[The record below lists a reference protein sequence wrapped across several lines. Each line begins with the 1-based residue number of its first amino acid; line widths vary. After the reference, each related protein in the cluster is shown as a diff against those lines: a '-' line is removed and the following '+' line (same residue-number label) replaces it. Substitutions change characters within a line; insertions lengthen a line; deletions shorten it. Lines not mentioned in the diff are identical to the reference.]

1 MKSNVYM
8 LMMLMF
14 IKMFKKF
21 KRQLSKTILNKKLKL
36 VFLFLFV
43 LGFLFNGSTAQALFG
58 VGDFGIFDV
67 AQVQLDALDFI
78 DSTILKYFILLL
90 TLILEST
97 VFSALSASLLQWA
110 INLPI
115 NLGNGLVVQGWNFV
129 AGISNAFLVLIL
141 VFIALAYILKIE
153 TLDAKKALPKFI
165 LIALLINFSKVFVG
179 IFVDIADIFQNTIS
193 IALGADFV
201 SLAIEPLVASGG
213 SVLAW
218 LIGIILGYAG
228 IALIPYGN
236 IAALIILLTL
246 FITGPLFQILG
257 EAVVL
262 IIFNFA
268 AGMIFLFFTGL
279 FLMRIAMIWI
289 LTIFSP
295 LAFVA
300 SVLKTTKKHWD
311 KWLNMLVSW
320 SFLGIV
326 VLFLL
331 GLGLKFL
338 GVIIAEPEQF
348 SLTMEGGTF
357 LFQKSMYYYLFIL
370 VYLGVV
376 FKLSKENMPEFAEAL
391 ISQAKTLT
399 QRGGKMLG
407 RTAVKRLRRVAATQ
421 EQREKEA
428 KDMGGWKGRISR
440 IGVRAT
446 KLTSI
451 PVRWAYRAAGT
462 TPEVAARKNIDGLTK
477 NFEKEFGVKG
487 EHIDQAI
494 RIHGSKLGFKT
505 LSSEKKAAFA
515 LYLAKTKGQEGFNK
529 LDVDQQRKAIK
540 SINAHSPNKV
550 VDIVKHNPN
559 LVNDKEV
566 GTLVAN
572 KMVKDTEKD
581 KEYQRLKGEGKTH
594 EEALKES
601 AFIKA
606 ATSIK
611 ASDIKDHNKSTLIGD
626 DNEKLRKIWLE
637 RFGPEYWNQIAM
649 NFDQEVM
656 DSFSKTAE
664 GMGAETLAKKNPG
677 TLRYFA
683 VQGQDRWGWK
693 PLKRAGS
700 KPEAKTFIEG
710 VREKEA
716 KTPPTP
722 PVIPSFLH
730 IEDKRIKEREQE
742 IFKKREEG
750 ALGYEPQE
758 LDKMLKS
765 HGITPLTP
773 ESDIYMKRWD
783 KTEATKQ
790 LIKEEKELL
799 KKPVSREIIEEIGLQ
814 RRNIRDKRK
823 IQNMVKQINKEID
836 TAKEK
841 IKEIKSL
848 QDKPAISPAAQ
859 QSIATEI
866 RTGVN
871 ELSKT
876 EENLKNLK
884 RRLKSAKVTMQAQI
898 ISNQNT

>member
-90 TLILEST
+90 ALILEST
-97 VFSALSASLLQWA
+97 IFSALSASLLQWA

-115 NLGNGLVVQGWNFV
+115 NLGNGLVIQGWNFV

-201 SLAIEPLVASGG
+201 SLAIEPLVASGA

-236 IAALIILLTL
+236 VAALIILLTL

-262 IIFNFA
+262 IIFNVG

-357 LFQKSMYYYLFIL
+357 LFQKSMYYYLFML

-376 FKLSKENMPEFAEAL
+376 FKLSKEGMPEFAQAL
-391 ISQAKTLT
+391 IDQTKTLAKG
-399 QRGGKMLG
+399 GGKILG
-407 RTAVKRLRRVAATQ
+407 KSAVKSLRKVAVTQ
-421 EQREKEA
+421 SEKEEKW
-428 KDMGGWKGRISR
+428 KDVEGWKGRLGR
-440 IGVRAT
+440 GWT
-446 KLTSI
+446 KARRTI
-451 PVRWAYRAAGT
+451 VAKPVRWAYRMGGT
-462 TPEVAARKNIDGLTK
+462 TPEIAAKKESKTTRAEEAKKMMEGQTEEAQRAELKAALDKKSVTKLGKSRAVSRVVGIMEAMIKDGTLGKAEKDGIFGKEEKKKYMAEEKNMGRRSLQLYDTKTAAELDKRWDNSDEKIQKEIIREILVKIKPSDVKLMSEGSLTNEVMKEAIVDTFNGNQMAEIGKNFGMNITEGIQEEIEGREKAKKIAERNPSLALWLHGNTAQNLGFGLPEKNITRPRIQELV
-477 NFEKEFGVKG
+477 KEG
-487 EHIDQAI
+487 
-494 RIHGSKLGFKT
+494 
-505 LSSEKKAAFA
+505 
-515 LYLAKTKGQEGFNK
+515 
-529 LDVDQQRKAIK
+529 
-540 SINAHSPNKV
+540 
-550 VDIVKHNPN
+550 
-559 LVNDKEV
+559 
-566 GTLVAN
+566 
-572 KMVKDTEKD
+572 
-581 KEYQRLKGEGKTH
+581 
-594 EEALKES
+594 
-601 AFIKA
+601 
-606 ATSIK
+606 
-611 ASDIKDHNKSTLIGD
+611 
-626 DNEKLRKIWLE
+626 
-637 RFGPEYWNQIAM
+637 
-649 NFDQEVM
+649 
-656 DSFSKTAE
+656 
-664 GMGAETLAKKNPG
+664 
-677 TLRYFA
+677 
-683 VQGQDRWGWK
+683 
-693 PLKRAGS
+693 
-700 KPEAKTFIEG
+700 
-710 VREKEA
+710 REK
-716 KTPPTP
+716 
-722 PVIPSFLH
+722 IQ
-730 IEDKRIKEREQE
+730 KERE
-742 IFKKREEG
+742 
-750 ALGYEPQE
+750 
-758 LDKMLKS
+758 
-765 HGITPLTP
+765 
-773 ESDIYMKRWD
+773 
-783 KTEATKQ
+783 
-790 LIKEEKELL
+790 
-799 KKPVSREIIEEIGLQ
+799 
-814 RRNIRDKRK
+814 
-823 IQNMVKQINKEID
+823 
-836 TAKEK
+836 AKET
-841 IKEIKSL
+841 
-848 QDKPAISPAAQ
+848 A
-859 QSIATEI
+859 
-866 RTGVN
+866 
-871 ELSKT
+871 ELAEGLVEDTPDIPS
-876 EENLKNLK
+876 
-884 RRLKSAKVTMQAQI
+884 Q
-898 ISNQNT
+898 

>member
-1 MKSNVYM
+1 
-8 LMMLMF
+8 MMLMF

-97 VFSALSASLLQWA
+97 IFSALSASLLQWA

-193 IALGADFV
+193 VALGADFV
-201 SLAIEPLVASGG
+201 SLAIEPLVESGG
-213 SVLAW
+213 SVLTW

-262 IIFNFA
+262 IIFNVG

-407 RTAVKRLRRVAATQ
+407 KTAVKGLRRVAATQ
-421 EQREKEA
+421 EQREEEA
-428 KDMGGWKGRISR
+428 KNMGGWKGRVSR

-462 TPEVAARKNIDGLTK
+462 TPEVAASKNVDGLTK
-477 NFEKEFGVKG
+477 NFEKEFGAKG
-487 EHIDQAI
+487 ERIDEAMK
-494 RIHGSKLGFKT
+494 IHGSKLGFKA

-529 LDVDQQRKAIK
+529 LDIDQQRKAIK
-540 SINAHSPNKV
+540 SINAYSPHQV
-550 VDIVKHNPN
+550 VDIAKHNPN

-566 GTLVAN
+566 GTLIAN
-572 KMVKDTEKD
+572 KMVKDPEKD
-581 KEYQRLKGEGKTH
+581 KEYQKFRGEGKTH
-594 EEALKES
+594 EEALHES

-611 ASDIKDHNKSTLIGD
+611 ASDIKDYNKSTLIGD
-626 DNEKLRKIWLE
+626 DPEHEKLRKIWLE

-664 GMGAETLAKKNPG
+664 GMGAKTLAKKNPG

-693 PLKRAGS
+693 PLKDIDS
-700 KPEAKTFIEG
+700 KTKASDFIKG
-710 VREKEA
+710 VREEEA
-716 KTPPTP
+716 KTPPAP
-722 PVIPSFLH
+722 PVIPSYLH
-730 IEDKRIKEREQE
+730 IEDERIKEKAQKIHDER
-742 IFKKREEG
+742 G
-750 ALGYEPQE
+750 G
-758 LDKMLKS
+758 
-765 HGITPLTP
+765 TPPGTD
-773 ESDIYMKRWD
+773 ESRRLYLEKQDWEKA
-783 KTEATKQ
+783 TEQ
-790 LIKEEKELL
+790 LIKEGEEEIKEPDLRKIIESIGL
-799 KKPVSREIIEEIGLQ
+799 EGAQKVRSRRTIKKMVGEVNKRIDVVKKAIKDVRDLEARLTGEEDADASIQIEINDQKAKLQNLRNELTTHRGDLNREI
-814 RRNIRDKRK
+814 
-823 IQNMVKQINKEID
+823 
-836 TAKEK
+836 EK
-841 IKEIKSL
+841 HEV
-848 QDKPAISPAAQ
+848 Q
-859 QSIATEI
+859 QE
-866 RTGVN
+866 
-871 ELSKT
+871 
-876 EENLKNLK
+876 
-884 RRLKSAKVTMQAQI
+884 Q
-898 ISNQNT
+898 